1 MYTAQG
7 TLDKNMA
14 IKQHTQMVRRV
25 ASQMIARLPSNVEM
39 DDLVQVGMIGLMEAM
54 SRFDVQQGIQFET
67 FATQRV
73 KGAMLDE
80 LRNTDWVPRSVRK
93 NQRSIAKAI
102 HTLQQRLKRAPNE
115 AEIAAELGLP
125 ISEYQNMLND
135 TAGGQL
141 MYLEDFEEALGERD
155 LHPLENDFA
164 DMSNDPAESLKN
176 SRFRKALANAI
187 AELPEREKLVMSMYY
202 EQDLNLKEVG
212 SVLNVSE
219 SRVCQLHS
227 QAVARLRAK
236 LKGWQS

>member
-39 DDLVQVGMIGLMEAM
+39 DDLIQVGMIGLMEAM

-93 NQRSIAKAI
+93 NQRSISKAI
-102 HTLQQRLKRAPNE
+102 NALQQQLKRAPSE
-115 AEIAAELGLP
+115 AEIAAELGIP
-125 ISEYQNMLND
+125 IAEYQAMLND

-141 MYLEDFEEALGERD
+141 MYLEDFEETLSERD

-164 DMSNDPAESLKN
+164 DMSSDPAETLKN
-176 SRFRKALANAI
+176 SRFRKALAIAI

-212 SVLNVSE
+212 AVLNVSE

-236 LKGWQS
+236 LKDWRS